1 MDICLKFNKLIVM
14 GLIEKN
20 KGDMVSKQITTPLH
34 SDQLNIEELELLLI
48 LIKESSFKGE
58 KVELVYNT
66 TLKLQHQYINQTEIQ
81 K

>member
-1 MDICLKFNKLIVM
+1 M